1 MEMEPLTAVFP
12 HIASQMRC
20 MLSNLYMAASA
31 LAPAEAREWNAEV
44 DQRAAMLDQS
54 FYQLLRLVNQLSA
67 AAYLTNN
74 DPLTLRNCDL
84 SALVTEVCDAAAS
97 LAPLRGL
104 TFTFTNRLDR
114 HHVCAVAPDEMEQIL
129 YNLLSNAFK
138 FTPAGG
144 AVEVELSRKGEQI
157 LLSVADTGRGIPAE
171 RMETLFDAYAHYD
184 PTQPPPHGLGLG
196 LALCRC
202 FAQGQGGTLLA
213 RSREGVGSVFTLSL
227 PDRTTENALQ
237 DFAVDYSG
245 GFSHPLLG
253 LADALPAKAFR
264 IREQ

>member
-1 MEMEPLTAVFP
+1 MEMEPLTTVFP
-12 HIASQMRC
+12 HIAAQMRC
-20 MLSNLYMAASA
+20 ILSNLYMAASA
-31 LAPAEAREWNAEV
+31 LAPAEAREWNSEV

-67 AAYLTNN
+67 AVYLTS
-74 DPLTLRNCDL
+74 DAPLTLRNRDI
-84 SALVTEVCDAAAS
+84 SDMVTEICSAAAS

-104 TFTFTNRLDR
+104 SFTFTDRLG
-114 HHVCAVAPDEMEQIL
+114 HHACAVAPDEMEQLL

-144 AVEVELSRKGEQI
+144 AVQVELSRKGEHI
-157 LLSVADTGRGIPAE
+157 LLSVTDTGRGIPAP

-196 LALCRC
+196 LALCRR

-213 RSREGVGSVFTLSL
+213 RSTEGAGSVFTLSL
-227 PDRTTENALQ
+227 PDRVTEEALQ
-237 DFAVDYSG
+237 DLAVDYSG

-253 LADALPAKAFR
+253 LADALPARAFR
-264 IREQ
+264 LREQ